1 MKKIIGIL
9 FSLLLLTPSLNGDE
23 IKIILVK
30 KKGKV
35 YYWDIARK
43 KWEDLPEKSQLRVG
57 IFIKTGK
64 DSEAIIAFGKKA
76 VITISENSAIRI
88 AESLFEK
95 DEIKKVKIQNFKGKI
110 WSLVEKIPSPEK
122 KFEIEAPNAIAAV
135 RGTIFMVK
143 YKREDNSTRVAVIKG
158 EVIVSSK
165 ITRKFIILR
174 ENMATTVVANNPP
187 VPPQVLEEKERQE
200 WERWKKSIPFSE
212 IGIVGGIAEINAIQ
226 LREASRIVRELSIAK
241 KGSKKVLEDFKNIEL
256 AILLFYADT
265 KKVPAKLKD
274 LIENPG
280 IDGWK
285 GPYLGAGTNFMD
297 PYGRPY
303 QYRIRKTPKG
313 KKYIELYTFG
323 LVGATGKTYGQERKI
338 IFIDKLE
345 KKLEELKR

>member
-135 RGTIFMVK
+135 RGTVFMVK

-174 ENMATTVVANNPP
+174 EKN
-187 VPPQVLEEKERQE
+187 
-200 WERWKKSIPFSE
+200 E
-212 IGIVGGIAEINAIQ
+212 I
-226 LREASRIVRELSIAK
+226 
-241 KGSKKVLEDFKNIEL
+241 
-256 AILLFYADT
+256 
-265 KKVPAKLKD
+265 
-274 LIENPG
+274 
-280 IDGWK
+280 
-285 GPYLGAGTNFMD
+285 
-297 PYGRPY
+297 
-303 QYRIRKTPKG
+303 
-313 KKYIELYTFG
+313 
-323 LVGATGKTYGQERKI
+323 
-338 IFIDKLE
+338 
-345 KKLEELKR
+345 